1 MGVFN
6 KAEQDFV
13 EGVFRFTERRVDAL
27 MTPKNDIDWLDLDD
41 SRQQLLAEIKAS
53 RFSRLPLAKGDLD
66 KIIGVIDVKDI
77 AGMDIL
83 SEEVKLDQLAR
94 EPLYVP
100 ENTSA
105 LKAFESF
112 RKSGIHEAMVID
124 EYGSIIGMVTL
135 FDVLESIVGDIPSN
149 QQDQAHEVVRRADG
163 SWSLDGL
170 LPIDELK
177 EIIEVETL
185 PDEDKAGYQT
195 LSGLVMNQLGDIPKI
210 GQLFELEGFKFEV
223 IDMDGF
229 RVDRVLVTRSPQ
241 DEESEN

>member
-1 MGVFN
+1 
-6 KAEQDFV
+6 
-13 EGVFRFTERRVDAL
+13 
-27 MTPKNDIDWLDLDD
+27 
-41 SRQQLLAEIKAS
+41 
-53 RFSRLPLAKGDLD
+53 
-66 KIIGVIDVKDI
+66 
-77 AGMDIL
+77 
-83 SEEVKLDQLAR
+83 
-94 EPLYVP
+94 
-100 ENTSA
+100 
-105 LKAFESF
+105 
-112 RKSGIHEAMVID
+112 
-124 EYGSIIGMVTL
+124 MVTL

-223 IDMDGF
+223 IDMD
-229 RVDRVLVTRSPQ
+229 
-241 DEESEN
+241 